1 MRTYLLPIVAVSVAF
16 GLVLATVT
24 LFYSERLQRSI
35 TWRSDAWFNRVSS
48 QQIQLE
54 RETLALWA
62 RGLSLSPKGQTL
74 LLGDSHLHGL
84 PGNALNANVL
94 NLAIGGLTAQRLEG
108 YLSNGEL
115 VLPESA
121 QRVLLLGHND
131 LNTATPADA
140 LEKSISKLIE
150 RLRKDSTLVVLE
162 MLPRPRA
169 LSTDASLER
178 SRVIN
183 SILRRACE
191 SGSKPNV
198 VNHCRWVPAT
208 PFKGADGFLKPEFGL
223 PSDVHLSLEG
233 YRALIDFIAH
243 QQVSTMHRELPSERS
258 RQ

>member
-1 MRTYLLPIVAVSVAF
+1 MRTYLLPIVAVSVSF

-35 TWRSDAWFNRVSS
+35 TWRSEAWFNRVSS

-84 PGNALNANVL
+84 PASAIDANVL
-94 NLAIGGLTAQRLEG
+94 NLAIGGLTAERLEH

-121 QRVLLLGHND
+121 QRVLLVGHND
-131 LNTATPADA
+131 LNTATSPEM
-140 LEKSISKLIE
+140 LGISISKLID
-150 RLRKDSTLVVLE
+150 RLGKGSALVVVE
-162 MLPRPRA
+162 MLPRPIA
-169 LSTDASLER
+169 LSSVASLER
-178 SRVIN
+178 SKVIN
-183 SILRRACE
+183 SLLRTACDG
-191 SGSKPNV
+191 GSKSNAA
-198 VNHCRWVPAT
+198 NSCRWVPAT

-223 PSDVHLSLEG
+223 TSDVHLNLEG

-243 QQVSTMHRELPSERS
+243 LQVSRLHRGLPSGRS
-258 RQ
+258 TP

>member
-1 MRTYLLPIVAVSVAF
+1 MRLHLFPLVAVGVAF
-16 GLVLATVT
+16 GLVLATAT

-62 RGLSLSPKGQTL
+62 RGLSLSPKGQML
-74 LLGDSHLHGL
+74 LFGDSHLHGL

-140 LEKSISKLIE
+140 LEESISKLIE

-191 SGSKPNV
+191 SGSKLNALD
-198 VNHCRWVPAT
+198 NCRWVPAT

-243 QQVSTMHRELPSERS
+243 LQVSPMHPELPSGRS